1 MKKSIHIFILLS
13 LSGTAMGQAQTV
25 RLEKATLGAGCFWC
39 VETIFERLN
48 GVEEVVSG
56 YAGGHL
62 DNPDYKQVCAGTSG
76 HAEVVQITYN
86 PDIISYTGLLEVFF
100 SVHDPTT
107 LNRQGAD
114 RGTQYRSV
122 ILYHN
127 ELQRRKAA
135 ELIKKLDAEKIWPD
149 PLVTTL
155 EAFDVFYPAEG
166 YHQSYFENNPNEG
179 YCRVVIQ
186 PKVKKFEALF
196 RDMLK

>member
-1 MKKSIHIFILLS
+1 
-13 LSGTAMGQAQTV
+13 MGQAQTV